1 MQPLLGCQ
9 PPGGRVPHPRWTR
22 PARALAI
29 TVGVLALAGSL
40 AVLAPLVDGPV
51 LAATWR
57 AALASPLGV
66 GLALTAYLGAF
77 LVRAALWRRV
87 VPQLRLGQA
96 LAAIHLALAG
106 NHLLPLR
113 LGEALRV
120 TSVVRRTAL
129 APGAATAST
138 VVLRTADLLSV
149 LGLALLLA
157 PSLVLGLFGAWGWAI
172 VAALVTAGIGG
183 CWWLIRLSPGR
194 RRVRLPGPTVALGA
208 TAAWLLEV
216 PVVWQ
221 AARWAGLDLS
231 PLQALLVSVVSV
243 AAQVLAIAPGGLGT
257 YEAAAVAAYLMLGH
271 RPGPA
276 LAAALAAHTLKTAYA
291 LAAGAFALVVPTPGL
306 LGRLR
311 LPPRSHQP
319 EDTGMPP
326 PRLGNGP
333 VVLFLPAH
341 NEVATVAGVVAR
353 VPPSVCGR
361 RVQCLVVD
369 DGSADATAR
378 AAAAAGAQVVAM
390 EANRGLGAAVR
401 RGLAAAL
408 DRGAAVVAFCDADG
422 EYDPTE
428 LERLVVPILEGRADY
443 VVGSRF
449 AGTIQHM
456 LARRRL
462 GNHLLTRALAFV
474 ARTPISDGQS
484 GYRALSRSAAAAAV
498 IGHDY
503 NYAQVLTLDLLAKGY
518 RYQEV
523 PITYRFRATGRSF
536 VRPLQYLRR
545 VIPAVWRELNSPSH
559 LAGLGRAQGLA
570 GGPRG
575 VGGSRTVAA
584 PAGHVPGRSAG
595 RAAGRSQPAWTG
607 RPPLHKLPT
616 DNT

>member
-1 MQPLLGCQ
+1 M
-9 PPGGRVPHPRWTR
+9 PHPRWTR

-29 TVGVLALAGSL
+29 TVGVLALVGSV

-57 AALASPLGV
+57 TALGSPLGA
-66 GLALTAYLGAF
+66 GLALAAYLGAF
-77 LVRAALWRRV
+77 LVRAALWQRV
-87 VPQLRLGQA
+87 VPQLRLGHA

-120 TSVVRRTAL
+120 TSVVRRTGL

-172 VAALVTAGIGG
+172 VAALATAGIAG

-194 RRVRLPGPTVALGA
+194 RRVRLPGLTVVLGA
-208 TAAWLLEV
+208 TAAWLLEALL
-216 PVVWQ
+216 VWQ

-231 PLQALLVSVVSV
+231 PLQALLVTVVSV
-243 AAQVLAIAPGGLGT
+243 AAQVLAVAPGGLGT
-257 YEAAAVAAYLMLGH
+257 YEAAAVAAYVMLGH

-276 LAAALAAHTLKTAYA
+276 LAAALAAHAAKTAYA
-291 LAAGAFALVVPTPGL
+291 LAAGAFALVVPAPGL

-311 LPPRSHQP
+311 LPPLSQHP
-319 EDTGMPP
+319 EDPATP
-326 PRLGNGP
+326 PRLGDGS

-341 NEVATVAGVVAR
+341 NEVATVAGMVAR

-390 EANRGLGAAVR
+390 GANRGLGAAVR

-462 GNHLLTRALAFV
+462 GNQLLTRALAFV

-484 GYRALSRSAAAAAV
+484 GYRALSRTAAAAAV
-498 IGHDY
+498 IRHDY

-523 PITYRFRATGRSF
+523 PITYHYRTTGRSF
-536 VRPLQYLRR
+536 VRPLHYLRR
-545 VIPAVWRELNSPSH
+545 VIPAVWRELNPPSH
-559 LAGLGRAQGLA
+559 LAGLSRAQGQA

-575 VGGSRTVAA
+575 VGGGRTVAA
-584 PAGHVPGRSAG
+584 PAGHAPRRSAR
-595 RAAGRSQPAWTG
+595 RAPGRSQPAWTG

>member
-1 MQPLLGCQ
+1 MSSLLGCQ
-9 PPGGRVPHPRWTR
+9 PPGGHVPHTRWTR
-22 PARALAI
+22 PGRALPI
-29 TVGVLALAGSL
+29 IVGVLALAGSV
-40 AVLAPLVDGPV
+40 AVLAPLVDGPM

-57 AALASPLGV
+57 TALGSPLGA
-66 GLALTAYLGAF
+66 GLALAAYLGAF
-77 LVRAALWRRV
+77 LVRAALWQRV

-120 TSVVRRTAL
+120 TSVIRRTGL

-172 VAALVTAGIGG
+172 VAALATAGIAG

-208 TAAWLLEV
+208 TVAWLLEA
-216 PVVWQ
+216 PLVWQ

-231 PLQALLVSVVSV
+231 PLQALLITVVSV
-243 AAQVLAIAPGGLGT
+243 AAQVLAVAPGGLGT
-257 YEAAAVAAYLMLGH
+257 YEAAAVAAYVMLGH

-276 LAAALAAHTLKTAYA
+276 LAAALAAHAAKTAYA

-311 LPPRSHQP
+311 LPPLSQHP
-319 EDTGMPP
+319 EDPATPP
-326 PRLGNGP
+326 PGDGP

-361 RVQCLVVD
+361 RVQCLIVD
-369 DGSADATAR
+369 DGSTDATAR

-390 EANRGLGAAVR
+390 GANQGLGAAVR
-401 RGLAAAL
+401 RGLTEAL
-408 DRGAAVVAFCDADG
+408 DRGAAAVAFCDADG
-422 EYDPTE
+422 EYDPAE
-428 LERLVVPILEGRADY
+428 LERLVAPILAGWADY

-449 AGTIQHM
+449 AGTIHHM

-484 GYRALSRSAAAAAV
+484 GYRALSRTAAAAAAV
-498 IGHDY
+498 GHDY

-518 RYQEV
+518 RYQEI
-523 PITYRFRATGRSF
+523 PITYRYRTAGRSF
-536 VRPLQYLRR
+536 VRPLRYLRR
-545 VIPAVWRELNSPSH
+545 VIPAVWRELNSQSD
-559 LAGLGRAQGLA
+559 LAGLGRAQGQA

-575 VGGSRTVAA
+575 VGGGRTVAA
-584 PAGHVPGRSAG
+584 PASHAPRRSAG
-595 RAAGRSQPAWTG
+595 RAPGRSQPAWTG

>member
-1 MQPLLGCQ
+1 V
-9 PPGGRVPHPRWTR
+9 RRPRRTR
-22 PARALAI
+22 PARAVALTLGA
-29 TVGVLALAGSL
+29 LALAASL
-40 AVLAPLVDGPV
+40 AVLAPLADGPV

-57 AALASPLGV
+57 AALASPLGAC
-66 GLALTAYLGAF
+66 LALGAYLGAF
-77 LVRAALWRRV
+77 VLRAALWQRI
-87 VPQLRLGQA
+87 VPELRFGHA

-120 TSVVRRTAL
+120 TSVVRRTGL

-138 VVLRTADLLSV
+138 VVSRTADLLSV
-149 LGLALLLA
+149 LGLAMLLA
-157 PSLVLGLFGAWGWAI
+157 PSLVLGLVGAWGWAI
-172 VAALVTAGIGG
+172 VAALATAGLGG
-183 CWWLIRLSPGR
+183 CWWLTRLPGDR
-194 RRVRLPGPTVALGA
+194 RLARLPGPMVALGA
-208 TAAWLLEV
+208 TAAWLLEA

-231 PLQALLVSVVSV
+231 PLQALLVAVVSV
-243 AAQVLAIAPGGLGT
+243 AAQMLAVAPGGLGT
-257 YEAAAVAAYLMLGH
+257 YEAAAVAAYVMLGH

-276 LAAALAAHTLKTAYA
+276 LAAALAAHAAKTAYA
-291 LAAGAFALVVPTPGL
+291 LAAGALALVVPAPGA

-311 LPPRSHQP
+311 LRPYLPPEGP
-319 EDTGMPP
+319 GMPP
-326 PRLGNGP
+326 PRPGDGP

-341 NEVATVAGVVAR
+341 NEAATVADVVAR

-369 DGSADATAR
+369 DGSTDPTAR
-378 AAAAAGAQVVAM
+378 LAAAAGAQVVAM
-390 EANRGLGAAVR
+390 GANQGLGAAVR
-401 RGLAAAL
+401 RGLAEAL
-408 DRGAAVVAFCDADG
+408 DRGAAAVAFCDADG

-428 LERLVVPILEGRADY
+428 LKRLVMPILAGRADY

-449 AGTIQHM
+449 AGTIHHM

-462 GNHLLTRALAFV
+462 GNQLLTRALAFV

-484 GYRALSRSAAAAAV
+484 GYRALSRPAAAAAV

-503 NYAQVLTLDLLAKGY
+503 NYAQILTLDLLAKGY

-523 PITYRFRATGRSF
+523 PITYRYRTTGRSF
-536 VRPLQYLRR
+536 VRPLHYLRR
-545 VIPAVWRELNSPSH
+545 VIPAVWGELNPPSH
-559 LAGLGRAQGLA
+559 LAGLGRAQGQP

-575 VGGSRTVAA
+575 VGGGRTVTA
-584 PAGHVPGRSAG
+584 PAGQAPGRSAG
-595 RAAGRSQPAWTG
+595 RAPGRSQPAWTG